1 MILKHL
7 LLLGWIENSNVSP
20 SKDDELN
27 IIFDNCA
34 RQIKN
39 NMVIRLVPYFIE
51 TGVFCEVNFIFLIVG
66 NAKNTADRILNTM
79 KTKYR
84 VNQCFTMDKLR
95 EVLRSKK
102 VKVVKLESD
111 DMKDWGEFLGKF
123 YKKVP
128 SIEPYHIFSCNSKE

>member
-84 VNQCFTMDKLR
+84 VKQCFTMDKLR

-102 VKVVKLESD
+102 VKLVKLEAFD
-111 DMKDWGEFLGKF
+111 IKNWGEFF
-123 YKKVP
+123 R
-128 SIEPYHIFSCNSKE
+128 